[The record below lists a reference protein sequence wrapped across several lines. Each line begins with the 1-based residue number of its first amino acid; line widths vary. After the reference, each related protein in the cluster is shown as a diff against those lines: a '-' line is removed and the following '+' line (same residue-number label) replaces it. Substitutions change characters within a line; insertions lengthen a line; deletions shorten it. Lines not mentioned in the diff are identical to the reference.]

1 MRLQFLDIIRAISF
15 ILMFIFHIFVTINIF
30 KSNYYDLKNPIIN
43 NIGFIARNLFILLF
57 GISLYLSYIS
67 SNNIIDYKKKQ
78 FNRINILLICSIII
92 TTITYIFIPDKYIVF
107 GILHFFSIST
117 IILYNFVNNIPVLLI
132 ILLFILFYNNYISIS
147 YSKKTYPIGMFIPYY
162 KSTIDHFHIFKYLP
176 ILIIGILLGHIIHR
190 INKKYNLSKYKFKNK
205 ILEFI
210 GQNTLLLYMLHIP
223 ILYILVRLF
232 LY

>member
-15 ILMFIFHIFVTINIF
+15 ILMFIFHIFVSINIF
-30 KSNYYDLKNPIIN
+30 KNNYYDLQNPIIN

-57 GISLYLSYIS
+57 GISLYLSYIN

-78 FNRINILLICSIII
+78 FKRINILLICSIII
-92 TTITYIFIPDKYIVF
+92 TITTYIFIPNKYIVF

-117 IILYNFVNNIPVLLI
+117 IILYNFVNNIPILLL

-147 YSKKTYPIGMFIPYY
+147 YSKKTYPIAMFIPYY
-162 KSTIDHFHIFKYLP
+162 KSTIDHFYIFKYLP
-176 ILIIGILLGHIIHR
+176 ILIGILLGHLINH
-190 INKKYNLSKYKFKNK
+190 INKKYNLSKYQFKNT

-210 GQNTLLLYMLHIP
+210 GKNTLLLYMIHIP
-223 ILYILVRLF
+223 ILYILVGLF
-232 LY
+232 FN